1 MAFETKQE
9 VLNWYEKQQRALT
22 PEFIAD
28 IPWNTVKN
36 HSLDPRFVPVLLYMR
51 DVESL
56 TDMYYSELR
65 RTPTGRDPVIGKF
78 MERWSVEEQTH
89 GDLLN
94 RFLNEAGFATDE
106 KWQAN
111 VRKSV
116 SGVYKLNSYMITTL
130 TNLIGRKFTATHMTF
145 GAIHE
150 MSTTQGYRRLIE
162 LADHPVLT
170 HILNGIIRE
179 ESAHTQFYKNVA
191 RIELRNSEFARK
203 TARFVV
209 EHFWQPVGQ
218 GAKPRKEAEYTI
230 ATLFGGKDGI
240 EWAEK
245 TVSARMRQL
254 PGFAD
259 LTKITETVSRIS
271 NANLTINTLP
281 SALLP
286 DRSHSSY
293 RTYPTYRLYK
303 SLVAVLHL

>member
-22 PEFIAD
+22 PDFIAN
-28 IPWNTVKN
+28 IPWRAVKD
-36 HSLDPRFVPVLLYMR
+36 HPLDPKLVPVLLYMR

-94 RFLNEAGFATDE
+94 RFLNEAGFATEE
-106 KWQAN
+106 KWQKQ
-111 VRKSV
+111 VRRAV
-116 SGVYKLNSYMITTL
+116 STVYNLNSYVITTL
-130 TNLIGRKFTATHMTF
+130 TNLIGRRFTATHMTF

-170 HILNGIIRE
+170 HILNAIIRE

-191 RIELRNSEFARK
+191 RIELRDSKFAQK

-218 GAKPRKEAEYTI
+218 GAKPRNETEYTI
-230 ATLFGGKDGI
+230 ATLFGGREGL
-240 EWAEK
+240 EWARK
-245 TVSARMRQL
+245 TVSDRICQL
-254 PGFAD
+254 PGFAG
-259 LTKITETVSRIS
+259 LTKITETVTRIS
-271 NANLTINTLP
+271 NAHL
-281 SALLP
+281 SAAAG
-286 DRSHSSY
+286 H
-293 RTYPTYRLYK
+293 
-303 SLVAVLHL
+303 V